1 MGKGSSFSMLGEVS
15 RLICGKNTS
24 RRKSV
29 ASLSTRPSTMSLNLR
44 LAMVGTWSRMVLR
57 NQDTVTSRFTFSVS
71 GLIRRAPQD
80 LESGP
85 GGCQVAETHHILNF
99 ADEEAPRSFFSIWC
113 AMYYHTHY
121 CIFYLTVLYC
131 MYYLSVI
138 LLLFNHLPSSC
149 PTSPSK

>member
-15 RLICGKNTS
+15 RLIRGKNTS

-57 NQDTVTSRFTFSVS
+57 NKSIHIFSFWIDQKGHHKIS
-71 GLIRRAPQD
+71 NRGLAAV
-80 LESGP
+80 G
-85 GGCQVAETHHILNF
+85 VAETHHYTELH
-99 ADEEAPRSFFSIWC
+99 DEEAPRSHFQ
-113 AMYYHTHY
+113 
-121 CIFYLTVLYC
+121 YLVC
-131 MYYLSVI
+131 MYYRTRTAYSAISLFCTACIISLSYCCYS
-138 LLLFNHLPSSC
+138 NHLPSSC